1 MSVTP
6 EIHLL
11 KGFCSLKFGQK
22 PSDAEVLFGPP
33 EETQSL
39 KDDILNTASYV
50 LHYWDLGFSL
60 FFDSNRNNSLNIVE
74 VDNEETI
81 LYGKQVFNLSE
92 TEVVELLKANG
103 YKLSDTERHEWGE
116 KRLSFDDAGLDC
128 YFENGRLSTLSFS
141 ASETGENFQYF
152 PN

>member
-1 MSVTP
+1 MLVTP

-22 PSDAEVLFGPP
+22 PSDAEAIFGAP

-60 FFDSNRNNSLNIVE
+60 FFDANKNNSFNIVE
-74 VDNEETI
+74 VDNNETI
-81 LYGKQVFNLSE
+81 LFGKPVFNLKE
-92 TEVVELLKANG
+92 AELVELLKTNG
-103 YKLSDTERHEWGE
+103 FKLSDTEKHEWGE

-128 YFENGRLSTLSFS
+128 YFENGKLSTLSFS
-141 ASETGENFQYF
+141 ASDTPENFQYF

>member
-1 MSVTP
+1 MTVTP

-11 KGFCSLKFGQK
+11 RGFCTLKFGQK
-22 PSDAEVLFGPP
+22 PVDAEAVFGAP

-39 KDDILNTASYV
+39 KDDILNTSSYV

-60 FFDSNRNNSLNIVE
+60 FFDVNKNNTLNIVE
-74 VDNEETI
+74 VDNDHT
-81 LYGKQVFNLSE
+81 LLFGKPVFSLKE
-92 TEVVELLKANG
+92 PELVELMKTNG
-103 YKLSDTERHEWGE
+103 YKLSDTEKHEWGE

-128 YFENGRLSTLSFS
+128 YFENGKLSTLSFS
-141 ASETGENFQYF
+141 ASDSPENFQYF

>member
-1 MSVTP
+1 MAVTP

-11 KGFCSLKFGQK
+11 KGFCTLKFGQK
-22 PSDAEVLFGPP
+22 PGDAEALFGAP
-33 EETQSL
+33 EETQML

-60 FFDSNRNNSLNIVE
+60 FFDSNKNNSLNIVE
-74 VDNEETI
+74 VDNKETI
-81 LYGKQVFNLSE
+81 LFGQAIFGLKESE
-92 TEVVELLKANG
+92 LTELLKSKG
-103 YKLSDTERHEWGE
+103 FVLSDTEKHEWGE

-128 YFENGRLSTLSFS
+128 YFENGKLTTLSFS
-141 ASETGENFQYF
+141 ASETAENFQYF